1 MENCRSNAV
10 SRWVLSLQRR
20 GRLVRQGNENKHVHQ
35 YRYVTKGTFDA
46 YSYQLLESKQKFI
59 SQIMTSDAISR
70 SAEDVDQ
77 QALNYSEIKAL
88 CVGDERLKER
98 ADMENEVANMRIQK
112 REHDSRIY
120 DMQDLIAAY
129 PTTKKNLE
137 TTHSNLEIDKSHIA
151 SLPIDPNSNRPAF
164 AITIDGTRYTERKPA
179 ADALRKAVLSHL
191 DVKDRGKSIEIGEF
205 MGFPL
210 SITTR
215 EFGMLDGN
223 SATMFS
229 ATLNGAAK
237 YTCDLVD
244 SFDTNLRRIESSVMK
259 IDQRIQNINS
269 ELNGLEIDYENAQK
283 IVAEPF
289 DLRSKDGR
297 TLGEMEIA
305 LTSLTEELSQSAAK
319 AKKEHPDKPKT
330 CYFARAKMRKNAAK
344 VAKQEQDSSKEK
356 MKQKQELE

>member
-1 MENCRSNAV
+1 MIAVHDLDIPWRPADME
-10 SRWVLSLQRR
+10 QRR

-46 YSYQLLESKQKFI
+46 YSYQLLESKQRFI
-59 SQIMTSDAISR
+59 SQIMTSDAIFR

-129 PTTKKNLE
+129 PKTKENLE
-137 TTHSNLEIDKSHIA
+137 TARSNLKADKAHIA
-151 SLPIDPNSNRPAF
+151 SLPIDLKNNHPAF
-164 AITIDGTRYTERKPA
+164 AITIDGIRYTERKPA

-191 DVKDRGKSIEIGEF
+191 DVKDKDKSIEIGEF

-210 SITTR
+210 SVTVR
-215 EFGMLDGN
+215 GFSMLDGN
-223 SATMFS
+223 SSAMFS

-259 IDQRIQNINS
+259 IDQRIDFVN
-269 ELNGLEIDYENAQK
+269 
-283 IVAEPF
+283 
-289 DLRSKDGR
+289 R
-297 TLGEMEIA
+297 T
-305 LTSLTEELSQSAAK
+305 
-319 AKKEHPDKPKT
+319 
-330 CYFARAKMRKNAAK
+330 
-344 VAKQEQDSSKEK
+344 
-356 MKQKQELE
+356 